1 MIGRAVANGGR
12 NRRGRDRLAGLLIPA
27 YLLAYLLVLAAGLV
41 LPAPASARNLALLVG
56 VADYDEPKIRALAG
70 PRNDVILLWRYLTR
84 HAFDTDDIEVLAER
98 LPEAA
103 DTPRP
108 RAAPVRAAILE
119 GLARLADRAGP
130 GDFVLFHFSGH
141 GTTQPEVTADG
152 AQPEAGGLDQ
162 VLLPKDSGLY
172 DPVAKTIRNAIVDN
186 ELGAALDRIRAKG
199 ATVWV
204 VIDACHAGTVTR
216 SAEATRGMESST
228 LGVMPAGARPL
239 SAPVP
244 ARAPERSGTL
254 RGLDGSSPGGAG
266 PLIAFFAV
274 DSWTPAIERAHPAP
288 AEGLAGKTLTGDGPQ
303 ATFGVFTWHLLR
315 ALETGRARSFR
326 DLARLVSL
334 DIAAAAR
341 VAHAPLPVFE
351 GDLDHGVLGAQPGA
365 VPRFAAQ
372 REGAD
377 LVIEAGALQGFDEGS
392 EIALFDGPL
401 PDARRLGMV
410 RLATAAASAS
420 RAPLADLPAQ
430 PGGRTDSGGIWA
442 QMERPGVAFRFRVAG
457 IDHPDVASVIDLAF
471 QPREGVP
478 AIGIEQVAPGQPA
491 DLRLFLADGQIWLV
505 PDGGLLVRD
514 REAYGRS
521 VSIPVATPAELLAQQ
536 LRTAVWAYA
545 RAANLVRLASVA
557 ERGAAEGSGDIDISL
572 DRIRE
577 TDPERLADPRRSCG
591 QVSRA
596 SPPLPVDSG
605 TAAAVAHCDTVRLTI
620 ANRSERDVD
629 IAIFFLDPLAG
640 IDVPVR
646 DWRQNGCITTLPA
659 RASGPMVLRTT
670 LRTWGRNG
678 PSQIGL
684 HRILVFAL
692 PRSGGIPPSL
702 CHLLQRDVEAAAAGA
717 AAMRGSAGHRAFVD
731 LLGRAA
737 LVDASLRA
745 ANPFEEEAGEAS
757 AVVVRQFTLDLL
769 PPEASR

>member
-1 MIGRAVANGGR
+1 MRVLAKGAP
-12 NRRGRDRLAGLLIPA
+12 NRRGRGAFA
-27 YLLAYLLVLAAGLV
+27 CLLVLAAGLV
-41 LPAPASARNLALLVG
+41 LPNLAFARNLALLVG

-84 HAFDTDDIEVLAER
+84 HAFDAADIEVLAEG

-141 GTTQPEVTADG
+141 GTTQPEVATDG

-172 DPVAKTIRNAIVDN
+172 DPVAKTIRNAIIDN

-204 VIDACHAGTVTR
+204 VVDACHAGTVTR
-216 SAEATRGMESST
+216 SAEATRGVDST
-228 LGVMPAGARPL
+228 MLGVPPAGPEKSSEAIRGLAPL
-239 SAPVP
+239 LPP
-244 ARAPERSGTL
+244 AQAPERNGTL
-254 RGLDGSSPGGAG
+254 RVLDGSSPGGTG
-266 PLIAFFAV
+266 SLIAFFAV
-274 DSWTPAIERAHPAP
+274 DSWTPAIERAYPAP
-288 AEGLAGKTLTGDGPQ
+288 AEGLAGKALAGDGPQ

-326 DLARLVSL
+326 DLARMVSL

-351 GDLDHGVLGAQPGA
+351 GDLGRGLLGAQPGE
-365 VPRFAAQ
+365 VPRFAA
-372 REGAD
+372 RRDGTD

-410 RLATAAASAS
+410 RLATTTASES
-420 RAPLADLPAQ
+420 RAAVADLPEPA
-430 PGGRTDSGGIWA
+430 GRTGSGADIWA

-457 IDHPDVASVIDLAF
+457 IDHPDVAGVIDLAF
-471 QPREGVP
+471 RPREGVP
-478 AIGIEQVAPGQPA
+478 AIGVELVAPGQPA
-491 DLRLFLADGQIWLV
+491 DLRLHLADGRIWLV
-505 PDGGLLVRD
+505 PEGSLLVRD
-514 REAYGRS
+514 PQAYGRS
-521 VSIPVATPAELLAQQ
+521 VSIPVATPAELLAPQ
-536 LRTAVWAYA
+536 LRNAVWAYA
-545 RAANLVRLASVA
+545 RTANLVRIASVA
-557 ERGAAEGSGDIDISL
+557 EMGAAGGAGDIDISL

-577 TDPERLADPRRSCG
+577 TDPERLADPRRGCG

-620 ANRSERDVD
+620 ANRSEHDVD
-629 IAIFFLDPLAG
+629 LGIFFLDPLAG

-646 DWRQNGCITTLPA
+646 DWRQNGCIATLPA
-659 RASGPMVLRTT
+659 KASGPMVLRTT
-670 LRTWGRNG
+670 LRTWGKNG

-684 HRILVFAL
+684 HRILVFVL
-692 PRSGGIPPSL
+692 PRTGGIPPSL

-717 AAMRGSAGHRAFVD
+717 AAMRGGTSHRRFVD

-745 ANPFEEEAGEAS
+745 ANPFEEEAGEAGS
-757 AVVVRQFTLDLL
+757 VVVRQFTLDLL

>member
-1 MIGRAVANGGR
+1 MRALANGVR
-12 NRRGRDRLAGLLIPA
+12 NRRGRGGFA
-27 YLLAYLLVLAAGLV
+27 YVLVLAAGLV
-41 LPAPASARNLALLVG
+41 MPNLAFARNLALLVG

-84 HAFDTDDIEVLAER
+84 HAFDAADIEVLAEG

-119 GLARLADRAGP
+119 GLARLAERAGP

-141 GTTQPEVTADG
+141 GTTQPEASADG

-162 VLLPKDSGLY
+162 VLLPKDSGPY

-186 ELGAALDRIRAKG
+186 ELGAALDRIRARG

-216 SAEATRGMESST
+216 SAEATRGVDST
-228 LGVMPAGARPL
+228 MLGVPSAGPEKPQETTRGRAPL
-239 SAPVP
+239 HPP

-254 RGLDGSSPGGAG
+254 RGLDGTSPGGMG
-266 PLIAFFAV
+266 SLIAFFAV
-274 DSWTPAIERAHPAP
+274 DSWTPAIERAYPAP
-288 AEGLAGKTLTGDGPQ
+288 VEGLAGKARLGDGPQ

-315 ALETGRARSFR
+315 ALEAGRARSFR
-326 DLARLVSL
+326 DLARMVSL

-351 GDLDHGVLGAQPGA
+351 GDLDRGLLGAQPGA
-365 VPRFAAQ
+365 VPRFAA
-372 REGAD
+372 RLDGTD

-401 PDARRLGMV
+401 PDARRLGTV
-410 RLATAAASAS
+410 RLATTTASES
-420 RAPLADLPAQ
+420 RAPLADLPEPAGRAQ
-430 PGGRTDSGGIWA
+430 EAWA

-457 IDHPDVASVIDLAF
+457 IDQPEMAGAIDSVINLALR
-471 QPREGVP
+471 PREGLPELGV
-478 AIGIEQVAPGQPA
+478 ELVAPGQPA
-491 DLRLFLADGQIWLV
+491 DLRLHLADGQLWLV
-505 PDGGLLVRD
+505 PDGGLLVHD
-514 REAYGRS
+514 PQAYGRS
-521 VSIPVATPAELLAQQ
+521 FSIPAAIPAELLAPQ
-536 LRTAVWAYA
+536 LRNAVWAYA
-545 RAANLVRLASVA
+545 RAANLVRIASVA
-557 ERGAAEGSGDIDISL
+557 EMGAAGGAGDIDISL

-577 TDPERLADPRRSCG
+577 TDPERLADPHRACA
-591 QVSRA
+591 QASRP
-596 SPPLPVDSG
+596 SPPMPVDSG

-620 ANRSERDVD
+620 ANRSDHDVD
-629 IAIFFLDPLAG
+629 LGIFFLDPLAG

-646 DWRQNGCITTLPA
+646 DWRQNGCIATLPA
-659 RASGPMVLRTT
+659 KASGPMVLRTT
-670 LRTWGRNG
+670 LRTWGKNG
-678 PSQIGL
+678 PAQIGL
-684 HRILVFAL
+684 HRILVFVL
-692 PRSGGIPPSL
+692 PRAGGIPPSL
-702 CHLLQRDVEAAAAGA
+702 CHLLQRDIEAAAAGA
-717 AAMRGSAGHRAFVD
+717 AAMRGGTSHRRFVD

-737 LVDASLRA
+737 RVDASLRA
-745 ANPFEEEAGEAS
+745 ANPFEDEAGEAGS
-757 AVVVRQFTLDLL
+757 VVVRQFTLDLL